1 MAMLSYI
8 FPTDSCANMHT
19 EFWIEQRQLKPTLL
33 LLAYVA
39 QYTLSIW
46 DKDAIDM
53 GLSNT
58 DVWQKQYYDCAYTGV
73 YTLRLALALD
83 EAGSTDLVFIRIE
96 YAAPLNALIDW
107 VMYTAQTLHL
117 QASQ

>member
-1 MAMLSYI
+1 MRQYAHRILDRTAPTKAHLATAGLCCPIHLS
-8 FPTDSCANMHT
+8 T
-19 EFWIEQRQLKPTLL
+19 
-33 LLAYVA
+33 
-39 QYTLSIW
+39 W
-46 DKDAIDM
+46 DEDAIDM